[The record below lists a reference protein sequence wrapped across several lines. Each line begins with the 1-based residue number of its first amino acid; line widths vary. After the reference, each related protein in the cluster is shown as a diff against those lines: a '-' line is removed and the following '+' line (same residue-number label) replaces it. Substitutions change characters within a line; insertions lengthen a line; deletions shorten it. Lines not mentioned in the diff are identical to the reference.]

1 MSQSI
6 VERTWV
12 ERWLVSTRLDRS
24 SAHILATSAVFTTI
38 ALRVEFWGLLGDIA
52 VLLSFTLAILVV
64 AVIGQR
70 GPVALAAGQS
80 IAAAITIL
88 RLENAPDLDAAE
100 LMFFAMAVLLIMILT
115 EVIDAGRRAIDR
127 AEELIKGRDM
137 QLRTILDMFPNA
149 TMVSAMDGT
158 SFNAAAVRQFGYAKE
173 EVMGENLSIL
183 EMQPFYPEE
192 DGRDIQR
199 LLIGEESAIGTD
211 QPVYAQRKDGSA
223 FPMKV
228 PGGELRSGGEWF
240 LGNVRDLTERDEAA
254 ATLEGKLARVADFNQ
269 LDELVHELNQPLA
282 AINNYSDGCTRML
295 REMDDSFLTPLRQA
309 LEEIESQSL
318 RAGQLMNRFKDLWAN
333 GEVQKAP
340 VEVLKLMKEALH
352 LGLPASEKE
361 GIKIRL
367 GYQPGTFKSVIVDR
381 ILVQQV
387 IINLVRNAVEAM
399 RRVERR
405 ELYVFSHTSD
415 RGEVAVIVMDT
426 GGGISEEVADNL
438 FEPFA
443 TTKANGRGIGLA
455 VSKRILDAHG
465 TEMTFSSNEDGGTT
479 FRFTLQAYGDERI

>member
-24 SAHILATSAVFTTI
+24 PAYILATSAVFTTI
-38 ALRVEFWGLLGDIA
+38 ALRLEFWELLGNIA

-64 AVIGQR
+64 AVIGQL

-88 RLENAPDLDAAE
+88 RLKNAPDLDAAE

-137 QLRTILDMFPNA
+137 QLRTMLDMFPDA
-149 TMVSAMDGT
+149 TMVSATDGT
-158 SFNAAAVRQFGYAKE
+158 
-173 EVMGENLSIL
+173 
-183 EMQPFYPEE
+183 
-192 DGRDIQR
+192 
-199 LLIGEESAIGTD
+199 
-211 QPVYAQRKDGSA
+211 
-223 FPMKV
+223 
-228 PGGELRSGGEWF
+228 
-240 LGNVRDLTERDEAA
+240 
-254 ATLEGKLARVADFNQ
+254 ARVADFNQ

-352 LGLPASEKE
+352 LGLPASETE

-399 RRVERR
+399 RHVERR
-405 ELYVFSHTSD
+405 ELYVLSHTSD

-443 TTKANGRGIGLA
+443 TTKANGRGLGLA